1 MIKTSQILVILVLI
15 TTPAFGQ
22 MVHKCPGP
30 DGKPVYQQKECAE
43 SAGATLK
50 IETGKPSETRKATL
64 EEVEQCLSLIKIR
77 YKYKD
82 PDSLKLEGDAFVS
95 IYSSGRKEIIMS
107 INGKNSYGAY
117 AGAKPAYC
125 KYKASGDL
133 DDLKS
138 FE

>member
-1 MIKTSQILVILVLI
+1 
-15 TTPAFGQ
+15 

-50 IETGKPSETRKATL
+50 IETGKPSETRKATM

-95 IYSSGRKEIIMS
+95 IYPSGRKEILMS